1 MWCNRSEELIKEL
14 EQELHEHGKR
24 SAIKH
29 GRIDV
34 AHARKKKRLDEDLES
49 AMESIEARRSDVL
62 ALDERL
68 AELLEQRQDK
78 EDEMKVRHRKS
89 WAGCAGLDGS
99 INPITTTFEPMYLS
113 RSWSILLLATR
124 SWNASLWRCWWSSR
138 RSCCTR

>member
-1 MWCNRSEELIKEL
+1 MWCTRSEELIKEL

-99 INPITTTFEPMYLS
+99 INPITTRIAPRY
-113 RSWSILLLATR
+113 
-124 SWNASLWRCWWSSR
+124 
-138 RSCCTR
+138 